1 MPDPIDDD
9 TTVAL
14 KKTAPAVRRSA
25 RPPLWMIAIPAA
37 VVMGAMVGAGLHYWS
52 ASPSISPSISTSL
65 APSVTGTAPA
75 PSSSAASPSAE
86 ATIALVR
93 PPARFEIAVPPPE
106 PPAPV
111 RPEFLVETGDE
122 ARILDNTS
130 AGQTVFRLSG
140 NRGIMVLDFAS
151 LRQQGL
157 TLNRIAAFAEK
168 TGGPRDRVLNDAEL
182 DAIVRR
188 DGETVETF
196 YYGHDYG
203 LPALVRFFSLADRDR
218 IVLLEEEEALRRLLR
233 QEGWFES
240 NARGGLLSI
249 PQVTADGAVT
259 RASRSIILRHEL
271 SHGEYFAN
279 PDYAA
284 FVRYFWMSL
293 LTSDEKDR
301 ILRYLRSQGY
311 DATIEELMEN
321 EAQAYLMFTY
331 SDDFFTPAMI
341 GMRKAR
347 LAEIRTAFFKG
358 MPGGWL
364 RDGLGQFLAGSKPK
378 PAAPVRP
385 AAARP

>member
-65 APSVTGTAPA
+65 APS
-75 PSSSAASPSAE
+75 SSATSPSAE

-122 ARILDNTS
+122 ARIVDNT
-130 AGQTVFRLSG
+130 ATGQTVFRLSG
-140 NRGIMVLDFAS
+140 NRDILVLDFAS

-157 TLNRIAAFAEK
+157 MLNRIAAFAEK
-168 TGGPRDRVLNDAEL
+168 TGVPRDRVLNDAEL
-182 DAIVRR
+182 DTIVRR

-203 LPALVRFFSLADRDR
+203 LPTLVRFFSLADRDK

-233 QEGWFES
+233 QEGWFTP
-240 NARGGLLSI
+240 NARGGLRSEEHTSEL
-249 PQVTADGAVT
+249 Q
-259 RASRSIILRHEL
+259 SR
-271 SHGEYFAN
+271 
-279 PDYAA
+279 
-284 FVRYFWMSL
+284 
-293 LTSDEKDR
+293 
-301 ILRYLRSQGY
+301 
-311 DATIEELMEN
+311 
-321 EAQAYLMFTY
+321 
-331 SDDFFTPAMI
+331 
-341 GMRKAR
+341 
-347 LAEIRTAFFKG
+347 
-358 MPGGWL
+358 
-364 RDGLGQFLAGSKPK
+364 
-378 PAAPVRP
+378 
-385 AAARP
+385 

>member
-14 KKTAPAVRRSA
+14 KKTAPAVRRFV

-37 VVMGAMVGAGLHYWS
+37 VVMGAMAGAGVHYWS
-52 ASPSISPSISTSL
+52 ASTSPVP
-65 APSVTGTAPA
+65 AVTGTVSAPP
-75 PSSSAASPSAE
+75 PSSLSPSSAASPSAE

-122 ARILDNTS
+122 ARIVDNT
-130 AGQTVFRLSG
+130 ATGQTVFRLSG
-140 NRGIMVLDFAS
+140 NRDILVLDFAS

-157 TLNRIAAFAEK
+157 MLNRIAAFAEK
-168 TGGPRDRVLNDAEL
+168 TGVPRDRVLNDAEL
-182 DAIVRR
+182 DTIVRR

-203 LPALVRFFSLADRDR
+203 LPTLVRFFSLADRDK

-233 QEGWFES
+233 QEGWFTP

-249 PQVTADGAVT
+249 PQVTADRAIT

-284 FVRYFWMSL
+284 FVRYFWTVM

-347 LAEIRTAFFKG
+347 LTEIRTAFFKS

-364 RDGLGQFLAGSKPK
+364 RDGLGQFLASGKPK
-378 PAAPVRP
+378 PVAPVRP